1 MPKTLVARIS
11 RHAGFSA
18 AAIQLVAALAVIAM
32 LVARAADPL
41 AYTVAI
47 KPTGQGALDETIR
60 QSSSLIALR
69 DKSPVGPFALI
80 ARARADVTRFQAA
93 LQSQGYYKAQVKITV
108 LGRDLED
115 PGLLAM
121 LETLAAK
128 QKVPVVVAITTGPMF
143 HLGKIEIVGNVTQ
156 AERDALGLKSGQNAV
171 AAEVLAGQGKLLKAL
186 KHDGHA
192 FAKVAPPEAI
202 EHDDTDT
209 IDVSFRADPGPRVDL
224 GPIALEGLHQ
234 VNPAYPRGL
243 ITLKP
248 GMPYDAD
255 QIEQQRLTLA
265 GLPVFAGVQAET
277 PDQLDANGQ
286 LPLDFKFAEAPRH
299 AISFN
304 GSYSTDL
311 GADLTASWTDRNVF
325 GHGETL
331 TLSASADEIGGLD
344 AQYPGYDLSA
354 TYAIPQWQRP
364 DQTLS
369 FNISALQQYLYT
381 YTQAALY
388 ATSTLTRQLTP
399 QLSANIG
406 LGLEQE
412 LITQNNT
419 SALYTLF
426 STPVGLK
433 FDNTNNPLEPT
444 RGFRAT
450 AQVTPTAS
458 LGGFD
463 GHALFVIGQSQASTY
478 LDLSGDGRTVLALRG
493 MVGDT
498 LGATELQV
506 PADQRFYG
514 GGSANIR
521 GYRYQ
526 WASPQ
531 FADQL
536 PAGGLA
542 MDAGTIELRQRIA
555 SNWGTAAF
563 FDVGQVSEQPAPFT
577 GQTYPGVGV
586 GLRYFTGF
594 GPVRVDFAIPLV
606 QVPGDFPFEI
616 YVGLGEAF

>member
-1 MPKTLVARIS
+1 MPKTLVARSS

-18 AAIQLVAALAVIAM
+18 VAIRLVAALAVIAV

-93 LQSQGYYKAQVKITV
+93 LQSQDYYKAQVKITV

-121 LETLAAK
+121 LEALAAK

-143 HLGKIEIVGNVTQ
+143 HLGKIEIVGYVTQ
-156 AERDALGLKSGQNAV
+156 AERDALGLKSGQNAE

-234 VNPAYPRGL
+234 VNPAYPQGL

-311 GADLTASWTDRNVF
+311 GADLTASWIDRNVF

-369 FNISALQQYLYT
+369 FNVSALQQYLYT
-381 YTQAALY
+381 YTQTALY

-433 FDNTNNPLEPT
+433 FDNTNNLLEPT

-463 GHALFVIGQSQASTY
+463 GHAQFVIGQSQASTY

>member
-1 MPKTLVARIS
+1 MPQTLVARSS
-11 RHAGFSA
+11 RHTRFSA
-18 AAIQLVAALAVIAM
+18 AAIRLVAALAVIAV

-41 AYTVAI
+41 AYTVVI
-47 KPTGQGALDETIR
+47 EPTGQGALDETIR

-121 LETLAAK
+121 LEALAAK

-143 HLGKIEIVGNVTQ
+143 HLGKIEIVGDVTQ

-186 KHDGHA
+186 KHDGHP

-234 VNPAYPRGL
+234 VNPAYPQGL

-277 PDQLDANGQ
+277 PDHLDANGQ
-286 LPLDFKFAEAPRH
+286 LPLDFKFTEAPRH

-311 GADLTASWTDRNVF
+311 GADLTASWIDRNVF

-369 FNISALQQYLYT
+369 FNVSALQQYLYT
-381 YTQAALY
+381 YTQTALY
-388 ATSTLTRQLTP
+388 ATSTLTRQITP

-433 FDNTNNPLEPT
+433 FDNTNNLLEPT

-463 GHALFVIGQSQASTY
+463 GHAQFVIGQSQASTY